1 MHQSPSMRAS
11 VFVLDL
17 PDTPPE
23 NMLIIIA
30 EANQMQGNG
39 AWNAPYLA
47 WLIVYRPDP
56 GSVQKKFRSKRWL
69 QKDEWLVWLKL
80 ACEESQ
86 SCLLLKIQLF

>member
-47 WLIVYRPDP
+47 VVII
-56 GSVQKKFRSKRWL
+56 
-69 QKDEWLVWLKL
+69 ET
-80 ACEESQ
+80 
-86 SCLLLKIQLF
+86 